1 MSTAATS
8 ANPVLAGN
16 LPSVGRR
23 SQPLVDALLR
33 DAPAL
38 RLRVTSLASGVRI
51 VDAGID
57 CIGGI
62 EAGRRIAEICL
73 GGLGSVQL
81 LCSGGRLPLRVSVHT
96 ANPTLACLGSQY
108 AGWSLSHGEG
118 KDAFHAL
125 GSGPG
130 RALAR
135 KEELFRE
142 LGYEDDADSA
152 CLVLEVD
159 KPPPQEIVDKI
170 VRDCRIAPERL
181 TLILTP
187 TRSLA
192 GVVQIVARVLEVALH
207 KVHALGFPLAALADG
222 AGMAPLP
229 PPAADF
235 LMSMGRT
242 NDAILLGG
250 EVQLYVDC
258 DDAQA
263 RALAL
268 NLPSSASRDYGRPFA
283 QVFREYR
290 FDFYKIDPM
299 LFAPARVAV
308 TNIDSGNTY
317 CGGETNEALLAA
329 SFGEPG

>member
-1 MSTAATS
+1 
-8 ANPVLAGN
+8 VLSGEQ
-16 LPSVGRR
+16 PSVGALSR
-23 SQPLVDALLR
+23 PLVEALLR
-33 DAPAL
+33 DTRTL
-38 RLRVTSLASGVRI
+38 RLRASHLENGTRI
-51 VDAGID
+51 VDAGIESV
-57 CIGGI
+57 GGL

-73 GGLGSVQL
+73 GGLGSVSL
-81 LCSGGRLPLRVSVHT
+81 LCPGGRWPMRISVHT
-96 ANPTLACLGSQY
+96 AHPVLACLGSQY

-118 KDAFHAL
+118 KGAFHAL

-135 KEELFRE
+135 KEPLFRE
-142 LGYEDDADSA
+142 LGYEDDADEA

-159 KPPPQEIVDKI
+159 KQPPQAVVDKI
-170 VRDCRIAPERL
+170 VRDCHITPERL
-181 TLILTP
+181 TLVLTP

-207 KVHALGFPLAALADG
+207 KVHALGFPLAAVADG

-235 LMSMGRT
+235 LTSMGRT
-242 NDAILLGG
+242 NDAILFGG

-263 RALAL
+263 RELAQK
-268 NLPSSASRDYGRPFA
+268 LPSGASRDYGKPFA
-283 QVFREYR
+283 QVFKEYKY
-290 FDFYKIDPM
+290 DFYQIDPM

-308 TNIDSGNTY
+308 TNVASGNTFR
-317 CGGETNEALLAA
+317 GGQTNEVLLAA